1 MNVNLY
7 RLYYLLGLKAKQ
19 PIIEETQEIE
29 EDDSTSAPKPKGQ
42 KSTTP
47 KLAAISY
54 SKKQVWYGRVNDW
67 KNMTVTRKDIEAC
80 VKYKVNGYMIEMAG
94 DIPGTTYWKNEWTQS
109 WINSIEKCYKELVK
123 RTRAAGM
130 WLFVSIVNDNMGIK
144 KYGHR
149 GIPLSKVMKQARQLV
164 AIVKKYGP
172 TGVIVQPVAE
182 TQTAAGREFE
192 KYCKTQLKN
201 FKLVNNN
208 DGGQPRGING
218 MNFRAYHPAS
228 INTKVPKDAFTISD
242 HGMIIRE
249 LAATR
254 TEPRQYTYD
263 ILKKSNTWPSST
275 ANKTKVNAWA
285 TNVFKKWGCRVLG
298 FYAFQRIAHDA
309 NTIKIV
315 GSIKR

>member
-1 MNVNLY
+1 
-7 RLYYLLGLKAKQ
+7 
-19 PIIEETQEIE
+19 
-29 EDDSTSAPKPKGQ
+29 
-42 KSTTP
+42 
-47 KLAAISY
+47 
-54 SKKQVWYGRVNDW
+54 
-67 KNMTVTRKDIEAC
+67 
-80 VKYKVNGYMIEMAG
+80 
-94 DIPGTTYWKNEWTQS
+94 
-109 WINSIEKCYKELVK
+109 
-123 RTRAAGM
+123 
-130 WLFVSIVNDNMGIK
+130 
-144 KYGHR
+144 
-149 GIPLSKVMKQARQLV
+149 
-164 AIVKKYGP
+164 
-172 TGVIVQPVAE
+172 
-182 TQTAAGREFE
+182 
-192 KYCKTQLKN
+192 LKN

-228 INTKVPKDAFTISD
+228 INTKVPKDAFAISD